1 MLPDEKDEKIHLRS
15 MLYPIKNAK
24 LVFKKQ
30 WTGYMHNRDL
40 NKLQYIELESD
51 FTDYALI
58 SEKIL
63 TPDLSLFVCYW
74 YSQCNRQS
82 GITYVIELN
91 FHRKSD
97 STLFTRNRELKHAR
111 F

>member
-1 MLPDEKDEKIHLRS
+1 MLPDEKDEEIHLRS

-30 WTGYMHNRDL
+30 WAGYMHNRDL
-40 NKLQYIELESD
+40 NKLQYIELQSD

-63 TPDLSLFVCYW
+63 TLVIYYLLRSQNSPYLFVI
-74 YSQCNRQS
+74 
-82 GITYVIELN
+82 GISPQK
-91 FHRKSD
+91 R
-97 STLFTRNRELKHAR
+97 
-111 F
+111 